1 MEKKDINIQN
11 GMIDYEELYD
21 AINSV
26 MSSPSDLILNNNLE
40 RLLNCLC
47 PKMEW
52 KPQFSKEYGYV
63 IYYCSNCGNDELV
76 KTPFCPQCGAMYEED
91 LK

>member
-1 MEKKDINIQN
+1 MNIQN

-26 MSSPSDLILNNNLE
+26 MCSSIRTFNSDLE
-40 RLLNCLC
+40 KLLNCLR

-63 IYYCSNCGNDELV
+63 IYHCSNCGNDELV
-76 KTPFCPQCGAMYEED
+76 KTPFCPQCGAMEVKENAN
-91 LK
+91 